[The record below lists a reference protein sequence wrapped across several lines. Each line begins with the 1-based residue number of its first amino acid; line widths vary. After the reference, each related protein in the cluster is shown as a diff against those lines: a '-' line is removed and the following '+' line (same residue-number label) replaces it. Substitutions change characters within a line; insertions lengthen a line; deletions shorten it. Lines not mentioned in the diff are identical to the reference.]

1 MSDKLVSVGFTKKT
15 HGAQGELKITVK
27 DEYFDDFANSDVVF
41 MNVQGKPLPFFIEN
55 LRDAGDIL
63 LKIEDVDS
71 PTEAK
76 HLTSKELF
84 LREQDIKLFKEET
97 GVVTFET
104 LTGYDL
110 YDEQLGFIGKIVEVE
125 ALPHQ
130 YLAIVKYQ
138 ENEIFV
144 PLHAN
149 LVVALDEKQQTIV
162 LSLPDGLLDL

>member
-15 HGAQGELKITVK
+15 HGAQGELRITVK

-71 PTEAK
+71 STEAK
-76 HLTSKELF
+76 QLTSKELF

-97 GVVTFET
+97 GVVTFES

-110 YDEQLGFIGKIVEVE
+110 HDEQLGYVGKIVDVEV
-125 ALPHQ
+125 LPHQ
-130 YLAIVKYQ
+130 YLAIVSYK
-138 ENEIFV
+138 ESEIFV

-149 LVVALDEKQQTIV
+149 LVVSLDDKKQTIV
-162 LSLPDGLLDL
+162 LRLPDGLLDL

>member
-15 HGAQGELKITVK
+15 HGAQGELKITLK
-27 DEYFDDFANSDVVF
+27 DEYFNDFVNSDVVF

-71 PTEAK
+71 STKAK
-76 HLTSKELF
+76 DLTSKELF

-97 GVVTFET
+97 GVVTFER
-104 LTGYDL
+104 LVGFDL
-110 YDEQLGFIGKIVEVE
+110 LDEQLGFIGKIAEVEV
-125 ALPHQ
+125 LPQQ
-130 YLAIVKYQ
+130 YLAIVTYK
-138 ENEIFV
+138 ESEIFV

-149 LVVALDEKQQTIV
+149 LMVALDEKKQTIM
-162 LSLPDGLLDL
+162 LRLPDGLLDL